1 MTTKLYTR
9 SYVLSV
15 IEQKVSYTREER
27 PVTIKQEFISSW
39 KDEVP
44 VDGNLTG
51 SGGSVPVFSTR
62 DVNQFEVVEGDTL
75 APPIDGSLAGSG
87 ETIPETR
94 QLFTT
99 QQTKTTSGGRSVAIN
114 KLHIEADITSSDKEG
129 EVSNSTIRIYNA
141 SKDTRAKLE
150 RKNAY
155 VILEAG
161 YEGDIGI
168 VFTGTVAKA
177 YSRKVG
183 NNVITELLCLDSN
196 VQLKTSRVSF
206 SWPPN
211 TSYSVIMQDVAK
223 QLQKQG
229 ISTGVIIT
237 DEAKLPTLPNPSK
250 TVAKG
255 GYTFQGLAS
264 QLLDK
269 LCDQFGYTWNINLN
283 ELSLYPKFYNG
294 FTTQYDLP
302 LDIIKSIRP
311 ETDSSD
317 DTPNIE
323 KPAEFLLETFLD
335 HRIRIGQ
342 LVRIID
348 GNFKGTY
355 KVREVRTS
363 LSLEGGSWDSLLKLE
378 ATS

>member
-1 MTTKLYTR
+1 MK
-9 SYVLSV
+9 
-15 IEQKVSYTREER
+15 
-27 PVTIKQEFISSW
+27 
-39 KDEVP
+39 
-44 VDGNLTG
+44 
-51 SGGSVPVFSTR
+51 
-62 DVNQFEVVEGDTL
+62 
-75 APPIDGSLAGSG
+75 
-87 ETIPETR
+87 
-94 QLFTT
+94 
-99 QQTKTTSGGRSVAIN
+99 
-114 KLHIEADITSSDKEG
+114 
-129 EVSNSTIRIYNA
+129 
-141 SKDTRAKLE
+141 
-150 RKNAY
+150 
-155 VILEAG
+155 
-161 YEGDIGI
+161 
-168 VFTGTVAKA
+168 
-177 YSRKVG
+177 
-183 NNVITELLCLDSN
+183 
-196 VQLKTSRVSF
+196 
-206 SWPPN
+206 
-211 TSYSVIMQDVAK
+211 DVAK

-229 ISTGVIIT
+229 ISSGVIIT
-237 DEAKLPTLPNPSK
+237 EEAKLPTLPNPSK

-283 ELSLYPKFYNG
+283 ELNIYPKFYNG

-323 KPAEFLLETFLD
+323 KPAEFMLETFLD

-342 LVRIID
+342 LVRIVD

>member
-15 IEQKVSYTREER
+15 IEQKVSYTRNAA
-27 PVTIKQEFISSW
+27 PLPIKQTFTSSW
-39 KDEVP
+39 EDILNIPDLEAGILNS
-44 VDGNLTG
+44 GNLEDDILVVGNLEDTIL
-51 SGGSVPVFSTR
+51 GG
-62 DVNQFEVVEGDTL
+62 Q
-75 APPIDGSLAGSG
+75 
-87 ETIPETR
+87 
-94 QLFTT
+94 TT
-99 QQTKTTSGGRSVAIN
+99 DNKNIQQTKSVSGGNSVAIN

-129 EVSNSTIRIYNA
+129 EVSNSTIRVYNA

-177 YSRKVG
+177 HSRKVG

-206 SWPPN
+206 SWPKD
-211 TSYSVIMQDVAK
+211 TSYSVIMQDVAS

-229 ISTGVIIT
+229 ISSGVIIT

-269 LCDQFGYTWNINLN
+269 LCSQFGYTWQINLN
-283 ELSLYPKFYNG
+283 ELNIYPKFYNG